1 MYDSIS
7 TRRVVTPAGL
17 RCLGYLALTHDSF
30 PSLLYLMTLCLTLC
44 PRFRRYWGILG
55 LYWGYIYWGYNG
67 AYWGCIGGILGHIGV
82 TLGSSGG
89 FSSSL
94 CEPATLRF
102 RSSESSCRQP
112 SKSVACVTTE
122 QVSLSI
128 NSHNRASQSHV
139 SCYKQPSPDPGST

>member
-1 MYDSIS
+1 MLFHMYDSIS

-55 LYWGYIYWGYNG
+55 LYWG
-67 AYWGCIGGILGHIGV
+67 ILEHIGV

-94 CEPATLRF
+94 CDPATLRF

-139 SCYKQPSPDPGST
+139 SCYKQPSPDKGSST